1 MSLIVGGY
9 CRNCPLVSPLDVNKK
24 GGTTAIKVSHIMNS
38 HELEQ
43 ELRTKNIIT
52 AARGEYIRVAPHFY
66 NKKEE
71 IDKVLDSIKEILN
84 SQRV

>member
-1 MSLIVGGY
+1 
-9 CRNCPLVSPLDVNKK
+9 
-24 GGTTAIKVSHIMNS
+24 MNS